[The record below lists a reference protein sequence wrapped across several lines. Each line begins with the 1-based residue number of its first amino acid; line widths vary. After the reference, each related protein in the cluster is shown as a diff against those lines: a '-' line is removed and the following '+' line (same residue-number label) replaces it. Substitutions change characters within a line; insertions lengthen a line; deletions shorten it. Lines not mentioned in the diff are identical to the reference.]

1 MNTIITTEN
10 AHSYGEKRIFSSFED
25 IKGKKITVMGLG
37 LHGGGEAT
45 VRFFLKHGAIVTVT
59 DMKSDEELRSSVD
72 SLLND
77 STIDTSR
84 IKFTLGKHDIDDF
97 INADCVIKNPIV
109 KYAGNEFLARAKHIE
124 SDISI
129 FLQFTKSKIIAV
141 TGSKGKSSTV
151 SAISYGLNEAGIKTL
166 LGGNITVSPLT
177 FIDETLGDKAPLV
190 VLELSSWQL
199 ADLRGRKLLKPF
211 ISVITKIVPD
221 HQNWYGA
228 MEPYVADKKLIFA
241 DQDKRDVFLCS
252 CDEDGWGDMFAGEAK
267 ANVIRYPDDIPDS
280 LFFGEGEY
288 ADWLEDLKVPGEH
301 NKENV
306 LNAACVM
313 SLVGVQDDDI
323 IDILKKFT
331 GIGHRLEYFH
341 SWKNEKCKY
350 KFYNDSA
357 ATVPESVVAAIDSF
371 PNGLHLITGGTDKEL
386 DFSPLV
392 NKLEEVNGK
401 SLQSV
406 FLLAGTGTEKMLA
419 LLKKK
424 NVDIAHHGP
433 YNSVAE
439 LLKEVKDFLIKQQY
453 RETQNIV
460 FSPGATSFG
469 MFKNEF
475 DRGNTFKEGVKGFF
489 TDL

>member
-1 MNTIITTEN
+1 MNNSITTEQP
-10 AHSYGEKRIFSSFED
+10 HSYGKKRMFSSFED
-25 IKGKKITVMGLG
+25 IKGKEITVMGLG

-45 VRFFLKHGAIVTVT
+45 VRFFLKHGANVTVT
-59 DMKSDEELRSSVD
+59 DMKTEEELRSSVD
-72 SLLND
+72 SLMND
-77 STIDTSR
+77 SSLDTSR
-84 IKFTLGKHDIDDF
+84 LSFVLGEHRIEDF
-97 INADCVIKNPIV
+97 KKADCVIKNPIV
-109 KYAGNEFLARAKHIE
+109 KYDGNKYLACAKHIE

-151 SAISYGLNEAGIKTL
+151 SAIHYGLNEAGIKTL

-177 FIDETLGDKAPLV
+177 FIDETTGAKPPLV

-199 ADLRGRKLLKPF
+199 ADLRGRGLLKPI

-221 HQNWYGA
+221 HQNWYGN
-228 MEPYVADKKLIFA
+228 MESYVADKKLIYA
-241 DQDKRDVFLCS
+241 DQDEKDVFLCS
-252 CDEDGWGDMFAGEAK
+252 SDEDGWGDIFAKEAK
-267 ANVIRYPDDIPDS
+267 TNVIRYPDDIPES
-280 LFFGEGEY
+280 LLYGEGEY
-288 ADWLEDLKVPGEH
+288 VDWLDDLKVPGEH

-313 SLVGVQDDDI
+313 SLIGIQDDDI
-323 IDILKKFT
+323 IDILKKYS

-341 SWKNEKCKY
+341 SWKNEKCEY

-357 ATVPESVVAAIDSF
+357 ATVPESVVAAIESF

-386 DFSPLV
+386 NFTPLV
-392 NKLEEVNGK
+392 KALSDAKGNNLL
-401 SLQSV
+401 SM
-406 FLLAGTGTEKMLA
+406 FLLAGSGTDKLLA
-419 LLKKK
+419 LLTKEKVV
-424 NVDIAHHGP
+424 VDYFGP
-433 YNSVAE
+433 YNSVEE
-439 LLKEVKDFLIKQQY
+439 LLKEVKDFFIKKQY
-453 RETQNIV
+453 SETQNIV

-475 DRGNTFKEGVKGFF
+475 DRGNTFKDCVKEVF

>member
-1 MNTIITTEN
+1 MNTTIKQTAPHN
-10 AHSYGEKRIFSSFED
+10 YGEKRLFTSLKD
-25 IKGKKITVMGLG
+25 IQGKNITVMGLG

-45 VRFFLKHGAIVTVT
+45 VRFFLKHGAFVTVT
-59 DMKSDEELRSSVD
+59 DMKTEEELQSSVN
-72 SLLND
+72 SLLLD
-77 STIDTSR
+77 ESVEKSR
-84 IKFTLGKHDIDDF
+84 LTFTLGKHDIKDF
-97 INADCVIKNPIV
+97 KNADCVIKNPIV
-109 KYAGNEFLARAKHIE
+109 KYDGNEFLACAKHIE

-177 FIDETLGDKAPLV
+177 FIDETLGDKAPVV

-199 ADLRGRKLLKPF
+199 ADLRGRKLLKPI
-211 ISVITKIVPD
+211 ISIITKIVPD

-241 DQDKRDVFLCS
+241 DQDEKDVFLCS
-252 CDEDGWGDMFAGEAK
+252 CDEDGWGDIFAKEAK
-267 ANVIRYPDDIPDS
+267 ANVVRYPDDIPES
-280 LFFGEGEY
+280 LLYGEDENE
-288 ADWLEDLKVPGEH
+288 DWLENLKVPGDH
-301 NKENV
+301 NKENI

-313 SLVGVQDDDI
+313 SLIGIQDDDI
-323 IDILKKFT
+323 IDILKKYS

-341 SWKNEKCKY
+341 TWKKGRCEY
-350 KFYNDSA
+350 QFYNDSA

-386 DFSPLV
+386 DFLPLV
-392 NKLEEVNGK
+392 NRFKEVKGYSLK
-401 SLQSV
+401 SL
-406 FLLAGTGTEKMLA
+406 FLLAGTGTDKLLS
-419 LLKKK
+419 LLKEK
-424 NVDIAHHGP
+424 NVDINYKGP
-433 YNSVAE
+433 YNSVSE
-439 LLKEVKDFLIKQQY
+439 LLVDFKVFLEKQ
-453 RETQNIV
+453 ETGFPVI

-475 DRGNTFKEGVKGFF
+475 DRGDTFKSCVKKDF
-489 TDL
+489 

>member
-1 MNTIITTEN
+1 MDTVKTNKMP
-10 AHSYGEKRIFSSFED
+10 HSYGEKKLFSSFSD

-59 DMKSDEELRSSVD
+59 DMKTEDDLRTSVD

-77 STIDTSR
+77 STIDKARLNFVLGEHR
-84 IKFTLGKHDIDDF
+84 IEDF
-97 INADCVIKNPIV
+97 ENADCVIKNPIV
-109 KYAGNEFLARAKHIE
+109 KYEGSPYLAAAKHIE

-177 FIDETLGDKAPLV
+177 FIDETLGNKPPLV

-199 ADLRGRKLLKPF
+199 ADLRGRKLLKPI

-221 HQNWYGA
+221 HQNWYGN
-228 MEPYVADKKLIFA
+228 MESYVADKKLIFA
-241 DQDKRDVFLCS
+241 DQDNKDVFLCS
-252 CDEDGWGDMFAGEAK
+252 CDEDGWGDIFAQEAK
-267 ANVIRYPDDIPDS
+267 TNVIRYPDDIPDS
-280 LFFGEGEY
+280 LLYGDGENDG
-288 ADWLEDLKVPGEH
+288 WLEDLKVPGEH
-301 NKENV
+301 NKENI

-313 SLVGVQDDDI
+313 SLIGVQEDDI
-323 IDILKKFT
+323 IDILKKYT

-341 SWKNEKCKY
+341 SWKKGKCEY
-350 KFYNDSA
+350 TFYNDSA

-371 PNGLHLITGGTDKEL
+371 PEGLLLITGGTDKEL
-386 DFSPLV
+386 DFLPLV
-392 NKLEEVNGK
+392 N
-401 SLQSV
+401 SLREAKNENLNALY
-406 FLLAGTGTEKMLA
+406 LLAGTGTDKLLA
-419 LLKKK
+419 LLKEKK
-424 NVDIAHHGP
+424 VSLDYSGP
-433 YNSVAE
+433 YNSLNE
-439 LLKEVKDFLIKQQY
+439 LLGDVKTYLESEKVKESFP
-453 RETQNIV
+453 IV

-475 DRGNTFKEGVKGFF
+475 DRGNKFKNCVKDMF
-489 TDL
+489 